1 MAEKKKAAAKKKAPA
16 KKPAA
21 KKKAPAKK
29 AAPKA
34 VEVPANPN
42 RHMGAP
48 VRTIRCDKAQA
59 ARLVGEFGF
68 FVITESGGVYECV
81 ADSTANAKY
90 EAQL

>member
-16 KKPAA
+16 KKAA
-21 KKKAPAKK
+21 AKKAPAKK

-34 VEVPANPN
+34 VEIPANPN

-48 VRTIRCDKAQA
+48 VRTIRCDKANA

-68 FVITESGGVYECV
+68 FVITESDGVYECV

>member
-1 MAEKKKAAAKKKAPA
+1 MAEKKKPAAKKKAPA

-21 KKKAPAKK
+21 KKAPAKK

-34 VEVPANPN
+34 VEVPENPD

-48 VRTIRCDKAQA
+48 VRTIRCDKAKA

-68 FVITESGGVYECV
+68 FVITEADGVYECV